1 MRRRRKINTGVVI
14 DEVYKNEVLFFL
26 QKIFLHYDLKSKLIE
41 AYEVDSVLN
50 FLGVDI
56 DEIDEY
62 FYTLQVSLNND
73 TLLDKNINRLS
84 EIMDLDKAEKIFLKF
99 IVILRINPILKAVSD
114 LLGDLSMYSLIQV
127 LSKIFDISPQIIENM
142 VKNSI
147 LIKSNLIEVSTYL
160 EPLYNKISLI
170 TPEVYEK
177 MAYLDISIFEMLRSY
192 IKKSNSSNLTLD
204 DYSYIKDIKEI
215 LTYLKISKKGVNI
228 LFYGLPGMGKTELS
242 KIIADELNKSLYE
255 LSVSKLPIEGL
266 DRIKPYKIAQ
276 TILNENSIIL
286 VDEAEDIF
294 NRDSKRQKAK
304 AWINNMLET
313 NKIPT
318 IWITNDVNAMDE
330 AIIRRFDYVL
340 EFKTPP
346 KKIRKKFLLKYA
358 DLSPKTIK
366 ILSSHKYLTPAVIE
380 RNIKVWKSCSNDEKT
395 LIRMINN
402 TLTAQGYSKIMKK
415 KSKKKKFN
423 LPNFY
428 NPKFINSDE
437 NLENIIDGLKE
448 NPQARICLYGIA
460 GTGKSAFGKYIAKK
474 LSKEVIIKK
483 GSDLLGMFVG
493 ESEKNIA
500 NAFKEARD
508 KKAVLIFDEVD
519 SFLQDRNNAHRN
531 WEVTQVNEMLTQ
543 MEEFD
548 GIFIATT
555 NLIDNLDKASL
566 RRFDIKIEFKALNSN
581 QLQELFVS
589 VCKELKLKID
599 KNILDK
605 VRDLDNVTL
614 GDFGMIIRQ
623 NRFNKIVSSENL
635 YNKLKQETNLKQ
647 NSVKIGLL

>member
-1 MRRRRKINTGVVI
+1 
-14 DEVYKNEVLFFL
+14 
-26 QKIFLHYDLKSKLIE
+26 
-41 AYEVDSVLN
+41 
-50 FLGVDI
+50 
-56 DEIDEY
+56 
-62 FYTLQVSLNND
+62 
-73 TLLDKNINRLS
+73 
-84 EIMDLDKAEKIFLKF
+84 
-99 IVILRINPILKAVSD
+99 
-114 LLGDLSMYSLIQV
+114 
-127 LSKIFDISPQIIENM
+127 
-142 VKNSI
+142 
-147 LIKSNLIEVSTYL
+147 
-160 EPLYNKISLI
+160 
-170 TPEVYEK
+170 
-177 MAYLDISIFEMLRSY
+177 
-192 IKKSNSSNLTLD
+192 
-204 DYSYIKDIKEI
+204 
-215 LTYLKISKKGVNI
+215 
-228 LFYGLPGMGKTELS
+228 
-242 KIIADELNKSLYE
+242 
-255 LSVSKLPIEGL
+255 
-266 DRIKPYKIAQ
+266 
-276 TILNENSIIL
+276 
-286 VDEAEDIF
+286 
-294 NRDSKRQKAK
+294 
-304 AWINNMLET
+304 
-313 NKIPT
+313 
-318 IWITNDVNAMDE
+318 MDE

-500 NAFKEARD
+500 NAFKEAKD

-519 SFLQDRNNAHRN
+519 SFLQDRNNAYRN
-531 WEVTQVNEMLTQ
+531 WEISQVNEMLTQ

-548 GIFIATT
+548 GVFIATT

-566 RRFDIKIEFKALNSN
+566 RRFDIKIEFKALNPN

-589 VCKELKLKID
+589 VCKELKIEID

-605 VRDLDNVTL
+605 VRYLNNVTL
-614 GDFGMIIRQ
+614 GDFGMIMRQ
-623 NRFNKIVSSENL
+623 NRFNKITLSKNL